1 MLYYSIFSGWWK
13 EMNTDSL
20 KHLETVQNSIYECLH
35 VQWQSGTSS
44 LNEWLP
50 GPFRSLWRSKE
61 QKDQAV
67 WRPPR
72 PGPFDATASIVMR
85 TFWAAPLPRR
95 KQKSRAPNRYRMNSD
110 DFKTAC
116 NLQAAPWRH
125 CYQPLIPRRSKRRT
139 CSWPCS
145 WEGPTVSP
153 CFSFNFWKTWCWKVW
168 WTWWKLDFWL
178 SFAHQWHVKCQ
189 LCQFVTVFLGWW
201 YVNMCVPHRWYR
213 LCARGWG

>member
-85 TFWAAPLPRR
+85 TFWAAPPPEENRNRVPRIDIGWIR
-95 KQKSRAPNRYRMNSD
+95 MILRRLVTFRQPLDAIATSPWSRAGASVGRVAGPAPGKGQQFHHVFRSIFEKHGAEKYD
-110 DFKTAC
+110 ELDG
-116 NLQAAPWRH
+116 NL
-125 CYQPLIPRRSKRRT
+125 IS
-139 CSWPCS
+139 
-145 WEGPTVSP
+145 G
-153 CFSFNFWKTWCWKVW
+153 
-168 WTWWKLDFWL
+168 
-178 SFAHQWHVKCQ
+178 
-189 LCQFVTVFLGWW
+189 
-201 YVNMCVPHRWYR
+201 
-213 LCARGWG
+213 